1 MGWLSLLY
9 IITGIFQSGG
19 WPSNVAV
26 MGVWFGKSTRGL
38 VMGIW
43 NTHTSVG
50 NILGSLIA
58 TAMLGNAKTQY
69 EYHQFDVDIPH
80 TPKESIHTAKMTL
93 KDAEDWCDASS
104 KCVAF
109 TATGYDGSAAATW
122 SFTNATCD
130 AEGCG
135 VKHVAGANCTAT
147 GHCTFQK
154 DVPWDLSFYVL
165 GAIIFGGGIIILLF
179 LVPHPRDVG
188 LASPDEVRFPPSF
201 FVFVYCLPL
210 SFARFFTVFSSFPY
224 RIVGPGGSQGSRG
237 LRPRVVSQ
245 RISHGRQRRR
255 STNSPIDSI

>member
-69 EYHQFDVDIPH
+69 DYHQFDVDIPH
-80 TPKESIHTAKMTL
+80 TDKESIHTAKMTL

-109 TATGYDGSAAATW
+109 TATGYDGSSATW
-122 SFTNATCD
+122 SFTNAT
-130 AEGCG
+130 ASG
-135 VKHVAGANCTAT
+135 KHVAGANCTAT
-147 GHCTFQK
+147 GPCTFQ
-154 DVPWDLSFYVL
+154 VIPTPLHVL
-165 GAIIFGGGIIILLF
+165 G
-179 LVPHPRDVG
+179 
-188 LASPDEVRFPPSF
+188 
-201 FVFVYCLPL
+201 
-210 SFARFFTVFSSFPY
+210 
-224 RIVGPGGSQGSRG
+224 
-237 LRPRVVSQ
+237 
-245 RISHGRQRRR
+245 RISPISPPFFPVFCAFSPSRRR
-255 STNSPIDSI
+255 GSDEPQAGTQGRVTVAIRTPFLRSG